1 MEILFRD
8 RPGNRLSS
16 LPSSPPNLGLKRHA
30 AGLACSLIA
39 CFGLV
44 ACDAPLSSGAG
55 ASEVS
60 AQMAFASA
68 DPAQAEIDL
77 GRRLLFD
84 GRLSRPRGVSCAMC
98 HDPFLGWGDDR
109 PQGKGVQDNTLAGDL
124 TGDGQDDHNA
134 DVAVSGNRFKTVL
147 TPRNTP
153 TIYNSHLFPS
163 LFWDGRAGD
172 LVHQAQFPFEAGSEM
187 NSSWDE
193 HILPLIQEDP
203 AYIEGFEAAYG
214 RKPSQDLAVR
224 AIGAYESTISV
235 FDTPYDKFL
244 AGDTGALTGQE
255 LDGHDL
261 FFGKAGCSQCHPGPL
276 LTNFEFAN
284 TGVPS
289 AGIHALN
296 GTVDLGRGQ
305 FTDLTR
311 TPAVDVDNPLDYA
324 KFKTPQ
330 LRMVSVTGPYMHNGA
345 FESLEEVVEF
355 YDQGGGPD
363 LSGTGTKD
371 SRIVPL
377 GLTPAERAALVAF
390 LENSLTG
397 TPIQ

>member
-1 MEILFRD
+1 MEHV
-8 RPGNRLSS
+8 
-16 LPSSPPNLGLKRHA
+16 SPVRRSKRHTTLPRSSADRGPQWA
-30 AGLACSLIA
+30 AAALACTLISG
-39 CFGLV
+39 FGLV
-44 ACDAPLSSGAG
+44 GCDATFGAEE
-55 ASEVS
+55 SDSQVN
-60 AQMAFASA
+60 AQVAFLGS
-68 DPAQAEIDL
+68 DPVQAEIDL
-77 GRRLLFD
+77 GRKLLFD
-84 GRLSRPRGVSCAMC
+84 DRLSRPRGVSCAMC

-109 PQGKGVQDNTLAGDL
+109 PQGKGIQDNTLAGDV
-124 TGDGQDDHNA
+124 TGDGVDDHNTE
-134 DVAVSGNRFKTVL
+134 VAVAGNRYKTVL

-153 TIYNSHLFPS
+153 TIYNSHLFPN

-172 LVHQAQFPFEAGSEM
+172 LTHQAQFPFEAGPEM

-193 HILPLIQEDP
+193 HILPLLKED
-203 AYIEGFEAAYG
+203 AGYLEAFDEAYG
-214 RKPSQDLAVR
+214 RTPTLELAIR
-224 AIGAYESTISV
+224 AMGAYESTISV
-235 FDTPYDKFL
+235 FDTPYDAFL

-255 LDGHDL
+255 LEGHDL

-276 LTNFEFAN
+276 LTDFAFTN

-305 FTDLTR
+305 FTDLTQD
-311 TPAVDVDNPLDYA
+311 PPVEIDNPADYA

-345 FESLEEVVEF
+345 FQSLEEVVEF

-377 GLTPAERAALVAF
+377 GLTPEERAALVAF
-390 LENSLTG
+390 LENSLNG